1 MNIFFVNLQYIPIT
15 FRKIANKKIQNL
27 KMFQFFWD
35 PKSGQTGVLPGQSQI
50 NFVRLSLQFWLQIY
64 QKKTPPSGADLKMLY
79 KKNWTILGQNTNC
92 LAHFGAQLKFSE
104 ALRKVK
110 KVTI

>member
-1 MNIFFVNLQYIPIT
+1 MNIFFVNLQYLPIT

>member
-1 MNIFFVNLQYIPIT
+1 MVKTVFDLKKKLQLIW
-15 FRKIANKKIQNL
+15 L
-27 KMFQFFWD
+27 
-35 PKSGQTGVLPGQSQI
+35 
-50 NFVRLSLQFWLQIY
+50 LSLQFWLQIY

>member
-1 MNIFFVNLQYIPIT
+1 MTYDVIL
-15 FRKIANKKIQNL
+15 RKTEHQ

-79 KKNWTILGQNTNC
+79 KKLDNFRAKYKLSSPLWGT
-92 LAHFGAQLKFSE
+92 
-104 ALRKVK
+104 VK
-110 KVTI
+110 IFRGPSQS